1 MESFKFIFQNLRL
14 IINTEMKISV
24 FVCENFKE
32 NWQRKSF
39 KE

>member
-24 FVCENFKE
+24 FRMCEKFKE

-39 KE
+39 